1 MSYTRAYFPL
11 LEVRHRVDP
20 ITINIP
26 ISTRF
31 RIHIGTVS
39 LHSKVQMSSRGI
51 ARIPHVANNLP
62 LGDILSY
69 AYERCRLH
77 MHIDGSQVRAAIAR
91 FRVCALD
98 KNAVTHGC
106 VAGGTLRGIPV
117 KYALNLARAE
127 CINGIAFNTSSHCTD
142 INTGMSRGIG
152 LGDTLRLRR
161 PHIIART
168 AATAGLGRAKLP
180 NLIVCISFIASPL
193 AKIEDFGYHKPV
205 DATVYESNCA
215 SLWACT
221 FLF

>member
-1 MSYTRAYFPL
+1 MSYARAYFFL

-26 ISTRF
+26 ISARF
-31 RIHIGTVS
+31 RVHIGTVS

-51 ARIPHVANNLP
+51 ARIPHIANDLP

-77 MHIDGSQVRAAIAR
+77 VHIDGSQIRAAIAR

-106 VAGGTLRGIPV
+106 VTGGTLRGIPV

-142 INTGMSRGIG
+142 INTGMSRGI
-152 LGDTLRLRR
+152 LFPPFLQ
-161 PHIIART
+161 
-168 AATAGLGRAKLP
+168 
-180 NLIVCISFIASPL
+180 SF
-193 AKIEDFGYHKPV
+193 
-205 DATVYESNCA
+205 
-215 SLWACT
+215 
-221 FLF
+221 

>member
-26 ISTRF
+26 ISARF
-31 RIHIGTVS
+31 RVHIGTVS

-77 MHIDGSQVRAAIAR
+77 VHIDGSQIRAAIAR

-106 VAGGTLRGIPV
+106 VTGGTLRGIPV

-127 CINGIAFNTSSHCTD
+127 CINGITFNTSSHCTD

-152 LGDTLRLRR
+152 LCDTRRLRR

-180 NLIVCISFIASPL
+180 NLIVCIGCIFPRQSSTARIGCRSQ
-193 AKIEDFGYHKPV
+193 V
-205 DATVYESNCA
+205 QVS
-215 SLWACT
+215 
-221 FLF
+221 